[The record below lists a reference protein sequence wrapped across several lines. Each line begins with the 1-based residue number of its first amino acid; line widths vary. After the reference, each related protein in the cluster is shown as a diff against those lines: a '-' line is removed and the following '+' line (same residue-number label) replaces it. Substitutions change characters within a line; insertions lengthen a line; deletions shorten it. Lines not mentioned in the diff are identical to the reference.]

1 MNTDKEY
8 LFKEAPVKE
17 GLLAMIIPSLVAGAL
32 NMINVIT
39 DTFFLGNFAQP
50 DQAVAA
56 QAATSS
62 SMPVILLM
70 NAFSFML
77 AIGTA
82 ITVSHFLG
90 QGKREK
96 IQQYMANTFVFG
108 WILYIAFVVVMVP
121 ISQMMLPILTG
132 ASKGD
137 LVYTNADSYL
147 LIMIL
152 GFPTL
157 IFTQIS
163 SQTIRA
169 EGQAKL
175 IMRMSV
181 IQLLINCVGNY
192 LLIAD
197 VTPFSFYGTGY
208 EAAGSAIATILS
220 QAFMTIVL
228 MRVLFNEEK
237 SNFYIKLS
245 NFKFE
250 KEWFKIFK
258 NGAPQF
264 LVNVFFA
271 VGTTVIAVMAVKLA
285 PEPGSPIMT
294 NASGITVKLV
304 MMVFLLTNGAIQG
317 IQGFFAYQYGAKDF
331 KRLIDGMNYVQSLAV
346 KSSIGLFIVFFLGAG
361 VIAHIF
367 SPADQVVADFVT
379 VSLRALAFTCLLFPV
394 GHVYFG
400 LFASLGRPDLAMKL
414 AFLRDFVLL
423 SGCAIVVPSILY
435 AIGGLHLGEI
445 GLMITFPF
453 SLLVGS
459 VVIILVGRKN
469 INNMKSEYNVELN
482 NA

>member
-17 GLLAMIIPSLVAGAL
+17 GLLAMILPSLVAGAL
-32 NMINVIT
+32 NMVNVIT
-39 DTFFLGNFAQP
+39 DTFFLGNFAEP
-50 DQAVAA
+50 SQAVAA

-62 SMPVILLM
+62 SMPVVLLM

-90 QGKREK
+90 QGKNEK

-108 WILYIAFVVVMVP
+108 WILYVAFVIVMVP
-121 ISQMMLPILTG
+121 VSQLMLPILTG
-132 ASKGD
+132 TTEG
-137 LVYTNADSYL
+137 LVYTNANSYL

-175 IMRMSV
+175 IMQMSI

-228 MRVLFNEEK
+228 MRVLFNKEK
-237 SNFYIKLS
+237 SNFYIDLKKV
-245 NFKFE
+245 KFE
-250 KEWFKIFK
+250 KEWLKVFK

-264 LVNVFFA
+264 LVNIFFA
-271 VGTTVIAVMAVKLA
+271 IGTTVIAVMAVKLA
-285 PEPGSPIMT
+285 PEPGSPLMT

-331 KRLIDGMNYVQSLAV
+331 KRLIDGMNYVQNLAIKASAV
-346 KSSIGLFIVFFLGAG
+346 LFAIFMIGGG

-367 SPADQVVADFVT
+367 SPADQEVAAFVAI
-379 VSLRALAFTCLLFPV
+379 SLRALAITCIFFPM

-423 SGCAIVVPSILY
+423 SGCAILIPTLLY
-435 AIGGLHLGEI
+435 NISGLYIGEI

-453 SLLVGS
+453 SLLLGS
-459 VVIILVGRKN
+459 LVIILVGRKN
-469 INNMKSEYNVELN
+469 INNIKAEYKSELV
-482 NA
+482 